1 MTSFRRAFAVMLTTI
16 VLLALAACAA
26 PRSSGGPAQDY
37 TGLLNALRSAGAS
50 VAEAGSI
57 AQPFL
62 SVPGRLIALE
72 SEQVQVYEYAD
83 TGAAADQAAKVSADG
98 TEING
103 GTYVDWIKPV
113 HWYESGRLLVIY
125 VGADPRTLD
134 LLSKSVGQQFAGA

>member
-1 MTSFRRAFAVMLTTI
+1 MTSVRRAFALMLATI
-16 VLLALAACAA
+16 GILALAACAA

-37 TGLLNALRSAGAS
+37 AGLLNALRSAGAS
-50 VAEAGSI
+50 VVSAGSI

-62 SVPGRLIALE
+62 SVPGRLIAID

-83 TGAAADQAAKVSADG
+83 TGTAADQAAKISADG

-125 VGADPRTLD
+125 AGSDTRTLD